1 MAIRPTVADPSL
13 NTVEC
18 LTEGHGKAPA
28 FPGVKQLLHRVCWCL
43 LSIALVMSTLASQWL
58 MVWLKEE
65 HAPDN
70 NHGCNNCKSKAAT
83 VLLLLVAL
91 FIMGL
96 GLFISA
102 ICINQDLYLFVFL
115 PVLLVVFF
123 RRLVWCLYQRKK
135 RMHPTS
141 GFCSYWRNIK
151 NYTFFKW
158 HLDEGHETCTS
169 TNSISCFIVYPA
181 LFMTFH
187 HLLWILLGMI
197 TEPFWAFPVLVALIS
212 VSAVFYLL
220 VYEIHEA
227 VCAVCR
233 ELRKKKL
240 NICLGTIWAK
250 RFLFVSC
257 FLTILALFLFVLL
270 IVILLVVGQA
280 FLSESL
286 IANVVQSG
294 LFFVIAFCFSYVK
307 PDNNVD
313 SSASNSIDQPDGPL
327 VMSELA
333 SSKANSDDELNEV
346 VYLYSN

>member
-18 LTEGHGKAPA
+18 VTEGHGKAPA

-58 MVWLKEE
+58 MVWLREE
-65 HAPDN
+65 HSPN
-70 NHGCNNCKSKAAT
+70 NNNCKSKAAT

-96 GLFISA
+96 GLLIFA
-102 ICINQDLYLFVFL
+102 ICKNQGSYLIIF
-115 PVLLVVFF
+115 LVVLFLVF
-123 RRLVWCLYQRKK
+123 SRRLVWCLYQEKN
-135 RMHPTS
+135 RMHLTS
-141 GFCSYWRNIK
+141 GFCSYWRNRTNWK
-151 NYTFFKW
+151 FLKR

-169 TNSISCFIVYPA
+169 TNVISCFIVYPA

-220 VYEIHEA
+220 VYEIHKA
-227 VCAVCR
+227 VCIACC
-233 ELRKKKL
+233 ELRKEKKKREEEQREEQREE
-240 NICLGTIWAK
+240 NICLGTVICTK
-250 RFLFVSC
+250 PYLFVSC
-257 FLTILALFLFVLL
+257 ILTILALFLFVLL

-286 IANVVQSG
+286 IANVVKSG

-307 PDNNVD
+307 PDNNVE
-313 SSASNSIDQPDGPL
+313 SSANNSINQPDGPL

-333 SSKANSDDELNEV
+333 SSNVQAN
-346 VYLYSN
+346 

>member
-18 LTEGHGKAPA
+18 VTEGHGKAPA
-28 FPGVKQLLHRVCWCL
+28 FPGVKQLLHAVCWCL

-141 GFCSYWRNIK
+141 GFCSYWRNI
-151 NYTFFKW
+151 TFLEW
-158 HLDEGHETCTS
+158 HLDKGHETCTS
-169 TNSISCFIVYPA
+169 TNVISCFIVYPA
-181 LFMTFH
+181 LFTTFH

-220 VYEIHEA
+220 VYEIHKA
-227 VCAVCR
+227 VCVVRC
-233 ELRKKKL
+233 ELRENNQ
-240 NICLGTIWAK
+240 NICLGTILAK
-250 RFLFVSC
+250 PFLFVSC
-257 FLTILALFLFVLL
+257 FLTILALFLFILL
-270 IVILLVVGQA
+270 VVILLVVGQA

-307 PDNNVD
+307 PDNNVE
-313 SSASNSIDQPDGPL
+313 SSANNSINQPDGPL

-333 SSKANSDDELNEV
+333 SSNVQAN
-346 VYLYSN
+346 